1 MMHII
6 EIISFLRGRKK
17 FAHEFVKED
26 AVQMPIEMQNIKVS
40 IVIPVYN
47 GADYVREAIDSA
59 LSQTYSNLEIIVVND
74 GSTDDGATEKIALSY
89 GDKIT
94 YYRKENGGVSS
105 ALNFGIEK
113 MTGDYFSWLS
123 HDDKYEPEKVMNAV
137 AALQANGNDSKLIPL
152 AHGYY
157 INSASEPIED
167 FPIRFEP
174 NRVYSGEETLSV
186 MLQTGV
192 LNGCCM
198 LIPKTAFETCGGF
211 DEDLRY
217 NQDALM
223 WYKIFASGYKLVFD
237 GKKTVMYRRHE
248 KQASNTRRDLLLHD
262 TEAICDTVLPLFVE
276 HSNGTNNLLYL
287 YAMRN
292 AKYDCRVAVEKCIE
306 AGKEAH
312 LLSSAQI
319 LRVRAHLL
327 YGKVRLVLKKIYL
340 KLILKK

>member
-1 MMHII
+1 M
-6 EIISFLRGRKK
+6 EYF
-17 FAHEFVKED
+17 E
-26 AVQMPIEMQNIKVS
+26 PKVS

-47 GADYVREAIDSA
+47 GSDYVGEAIDSA
-59 LSQTYSNLEIIVVND
+59 LRQTYKNIEIIVVND

-105 ALNFGIEK
+105 ALNYGIEK

-137 AALQANGNDSKLIPL
+137 AALQANDNDPKLIPL

-157 INSASEPIED
+157 INSSSEPIKD
-167 FPIRFEP
+167 FPIRFEAAKI
-174 NRVYSGEETLSV
+174 YEGEEVLSV
-186 MLQTGV
+186 MLHMGV

-198 LIPKTAFETCGGF
+198 LIPKTAFEICGGF

-262 TEAICDTVLPLFVE
+262 TEAICETVLPLFIA
-276 HSNGTNNLLYL
+276 HSTKACNLLYL

-292 AKYDCRVAVEKCIE
+292 AKYDCRAAVNKCISK
-306 AGKEAH
+306 GKAE
-312 LLSSAQI
+312 QI
-319 LRVRAHLL
+319 LSGTQVLRIRTQLL
-327 YGKVRLVLKKIYL
+327 YGRVRLILKKVYL
-340 KLILKK
+340 KLILQK

>member
-1 MMHII
+1 MKGF
-6 EIISFLRGRKK
+6 E
-17 FAHEFVKED
+17 
-26 AVQMPIEMQNIKVS
+26 PKVS

-47 GADYVREAIDSA
+47 GADYVGEAIDSA
-59 LSQTYSNLEIIVVND
+59 LRQTYKNLEIIVVND

-105 ALNFGIEK
+105 ALNYGIEK
-113 MTGDYFSWLS
+113 MTGEYFSWLS
-123 HDDKYEPEKVMNAV
+123 HDDKYEPEKVENAV
-137 AALQANGNDSKLIPL
+137 VALQENDCDPQLIPL

-157 INSASEPIED
+157 INSASECIKD
-167 FPIRFEP
+167 FPLRFETGKI
-174 NRVYSGEETLSV
+174 YTGEEVLSV
-186 MLQTGV
+186 MLHMGV

-262 TEAICDTVLPLFVE
+262 TEAICETVLPLFIA
-276 HSNGTNNLLYL
+276 HSTKACNLLYL

-292 AKYDCRVAVEKCIE
+292 AKYDCRAAVEKCIE

-327 YGKVRLVLKKIYL
+327 YGKARLVLKKIYL